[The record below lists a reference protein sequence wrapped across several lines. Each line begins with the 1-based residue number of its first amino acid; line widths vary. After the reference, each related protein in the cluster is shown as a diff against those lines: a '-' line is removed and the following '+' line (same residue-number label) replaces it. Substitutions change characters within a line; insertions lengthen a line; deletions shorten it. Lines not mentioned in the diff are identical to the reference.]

1 MITMCNACNDRQKVL
16 GCGFDCKSYSTSYCL
31 DLDKREYTLATD
43 IKHLMY
49 SHAFLLDKYVTDQR
63 LTTELIAKTKP
74 KTPTCSFP
82 ALLSPDPLISASDC
96 GNSISEM
103 NSHVREN
110 GDETVDIQLEQPKRS
125 TRHGEVTASK
135 VFSEIFDASSSDLA
149 TGLDRIGE
157 ATLSGETFR
166 SRAFVLESHE
176 NGKDERLH
184 HVDNNQGDLLSVGSR
199 AGDDLDK
206 VENGISRSN
215 SLVLSLLKTD
225 PLIWKPPE
233 AANIEDDMDSIAN
246 NDDDDDEDYS
256 DGTKWGQST
265 SLGDFDKIH
274 GNSYKEA
281 RQKAM
286 VAAMNGQFKILVSRF
301 LASEGLPSID
311 EGHDLGWL
319 DIVTS
324 LSWEAAL
331 FIKPDAKEGRAMD
344 PGSYVKVKCVATGAP
359 SQSQVIKGLI
369 FKKNAAHKHMPTKF
383 KNPRLLLVK
392 GVLGHSELGL
402 SSFDSM
408 DQEKDHLKSINEMI
422 EACHPNLVLVE
433 KSVSRDIQEFLLAK
447 GMTLVFDMKIARL
460 ERIARCT
467 GSQIIPSANI
477 LTNRNIKQCDSF
489 HIEKL
494 TEEHNGS
501 TEAGKR
507 ASKTLMF
514 LEGFSKPL
522 GCTILL
528 KGAHIDELKRVK
540 RVVQYTIFAAYHLI
554 LETSFF
560 ADQRALFSN
569 IDSSEGNDEST
580 DKAVPKIV
588 VGAAQYSNSSDTPA
602 SNGFLEY
609 SAHEG
614 FYTAHLD
621 VSISSD
627 DPRFVGNIDF
637 CEDNFKQGHLPR
649 SLYNENAVN
658 HSSSLSSSDLSMQ
671 LMSSFS
677 ASLRN
682 LLSDNRLRP
691 FASESISSF
700 CAFKDEEHD
709 HPTLNGL
716 PISSSAGIMDD
727 GIDANENIMEDMPNY
742 ERSET
747 LSISNEPAQ
756 YSNAV
761 ATNKIETEGK
771 DDSDGVLSSESILV
785 LLSSQCIE
793 KGIVCEQSHL
803 SRIKYYGNFDV
814 SLGRY
819 LQDVLLNQKHAC
831 SSCGEPP
838 EAHIYCYTHQNG
850 NLTVLVRQ
858 LPPTSSL
865 LGETGG
871 KIWMWSRCLK
881 CEHENGIPRSTKRV
895 VMSTAARSLSFGK
908 FLELSFTS
916 HSAASRLS
924 SECGHSLHR
933 DCLRFFGLGSKVAMF
948 RYSPVEIYDACKPPP
963 VLEFPIPS
971 EQDWVVQEAK
981 SLLQRGERFFS
992 EVANF
997 LCNLKT
1003 SCSGPFSEQYK
1014 NFPGF
1019 VKSICEAEDM
1029 LIQEKAEFKAALFKS
1044 VNYSGQ
1050 QEKSVNEILGLNWF
1064 NQELLLALFI
1074 WDRRLH
1080 QFSQISK
1087 DFDRSQ
1093 DAENERYMGKG
1104 SIEIDEITSEIP
1116 NHSPINVQQSTS
1128 DSSYNNQNH
1137 CYPEPDTAY
1146 NSAEISQSSGF
1157 DEMEASIEAA
1167 SFEPSAAENAP
1178 STVGKN
1184 LDSENSA
1191 LSTSPD
1197 ISSTKEYEEECSGHS
1212 DISDLEMMNDN
1223 TISGIGLFFA
1233 SALKGQLSSARLFKD
1248 SPDFEDP
1255 ESLIWIPFSELRIAL
1270 KKDLDGGFL
1279 HKFSFIRTYTPKYLS
1294 PIHQFFPQERGL
1306 LHYPVGTSRTI
1317 LSVSEDEI
1325 SSIIACALALSDD
1338 QNCFLET
1345 MDMKNSYEGKLE
1357 SDKEIDNTSNL
1368 VSESS
1373 VTSSYWSSNAS
1384 FDPVGMHLSRSFSS
1398 FSSDE
1403 FSALALESGLSM
1415 DRLITSEN
1423 LHPEVPLGI
1432 GKEVSKK
1439 YSVVCIH
1446 AKQFYALRRMCCPSE
1461 QAYISSLSRCR
1472 KWDAQ
1477 GGKSKAF
1484 FAKTMDDRFIIKQI
1498 KRAELDSFLK
1508 FAQDYFKHITH
1519 SLSTGSQTCLA
1530 KILGIY
1536 QIRLTKSGKEVK
1548 IDLMVM
1554 ENLLFGHN
1562 VTRTY
1567 DLKGA
1572 VFSRYI
1578 SDVNDTEKVLLDQNF
1593 VEDMRLSPIY
1603 VGGKTKQLL
1612 QRAIWNDTAF
1622 LNAINVMDYSL
1633 LVGVD
1638 RKQQRLVFGIIDY
1651 LRQYTW
1657 DKQLETWVKASLV
1670 VPKNSL
1676 PTIISPK
1683 EYKKRFRK
1691 FLSRYLLT
1699 VPDSWCSTECSEPCK
1714 FGTGGNS
1721 KLSSEPSL

>member
-1 MITMCNACNDRQKVL
+1 MCIACNDGQKGL
-16 GCGFDCKSYSTSYCL
+16 GRGVDCKSCSASFCV
-31 DLDKREYTLATD
+31 DLDKRELTLAID

-49 SHAFLLDKYVTDQR
+49 SHTSLFDKYVTDQH
-63 LTTELIAKTKP
+63 LTTELVPKT
-74 KTPTCSFP
+74 KTPTCSCP
-82 ALLSPDPLISASDC
+82 ANLSLDPLNSASDC

-103 NSHVREN
+103 TSHIREN
-110 GDETVDIQLEQPKRS
+110 GNEGVDIHLEQPKRS
-125 TRHGEVTASK
+125 TKPEEVTGSR
-135 VFSEIFDASSSDLA
+135 VFSEIFSAPTSDF
-149 TGLDRIGE
+149 TTRLDRIGE
-157 ATLSGETFR
+157 ATLSGGTFR
-166 SRAFVLESHE
+166 SRTFALESFE
-176 NGKDERLH
+176 NGEDERLH
-184 HVDNNQGDLLSVGSR
+184 HADNSHGDLHSAGLR

-206 VENGISRSN
+206 VENGVTSS
-215 SLVLSLLKTD
+215 SLVLSLLKTN
-225 PLIWKPPE
+225 PLIWRPPE
-233 AANIEDDMDSIAN
+233 AANIEDDMDSVAN
-246 NDDDDDEDYS
+246 NDDDDYS

-265 SLGDFDKIH
+265 SFGDFDKIH
-274 GNSYKEA
+274 VNSYKEA

-286 VAAMNGQFKILVSRF
+286 MAAMNGQFKILVSRF
-301 LASEGLPSID
+301 LASEGLTSVD
-311 EGHDLGWL
+311 EGHGLGWL

-344 PGSYVKVKCVATGAP
+344 PGSYVKIKCVATGARN
-359 SQSQVIKGLI
+359 QSQVIKGLI
-369 FKKNAAHKHMPTKF
+369 FKKNAAHKHMPIKC

-392 GVLGHSELGL
+392 GVLGQRELGL

-408 DQEKDHLKSINEMI
+408 DQEKDYLKSINEMI

-433 KSVSRDIQEFLLAK
+433 KSVSRDVQEFLLAK

-467 GSQIIPSANI
+467 GSQIISSANI
-477 LTNRNIKQCDSF
+477 LTNRDMKQCDSF
-489 HIEKL
+489 HIERL
-494 TEEHNGS
+494 TEEHNSS
-501 TEAGKR
+501 TEVGKR
-507 ASKTLMF
+507 TSKTLMF

-528 KGAHIDELKRVK
+528 KGAHIDELKRIK

-569 IDSSEGNDEST
+569 IDSSEGNDALT
-580 DKAVPKIV
+580 DKAVPTI
-588 VGAAQYSNSSDTPA
+588 APSSNFSDTP
-602 SNGFLEY
+602 NRFLEN

-614 FYTAHLD
+614 FYTTHVD
-621 VSISSD
+621 TSRSSD
-627 DPRFVGNIDF
+627 DPGFAGDDDF
-637 CEDNFKQGHLPR
+637 CEDNFAQGHLPR
-649 SLYNENAVN
+649 SLSNKNAVKQ
-658 HSSSLSSSDLSMQ
+658 SSSLSSSDLSMQ

-677 ASLRN
+677 ASLGN
-682 LLSDNRLRP
+682 LLSDNRLRH
-691 FASESISSF
+691 FSSDSISSI
-700 CAFKDEEHD
+700 CGFKDEEHD
-709 HPTLNGL
+709 YPSLNGL
-716 PISSSAGIMDD
+716 PISSSAGTIDD
-727 GIDANENIMEDMPNY
+727 ETEANENIMKEKPNY

-747 LSISNEPAQ
+747 LSILNEPVQ
-756 YSNAV
+756 YSIAV
-761 ATNKIETEGK
+761 TTTKSETEGK

-850 NLTVLVRQ
+850 NLTVLLRH
-858 LPPTSSL
+858 LPSNSSL
-865 LGETGG
+865 LGETEG

-948 RYSPVEIYDACKPPP
+948 RYSPVEIYAACKPPP
-963 VLEFPIPS
+963 ALEFAIPGG
-971 EQDWVVQEAK
+971 QDWVVQEAK
-981 SLLQRGERFFS
+981 SVFQRGEIFFL

-997 LCNLKT
+997 LYNLKMN
-1003 SCSGPFSEQYK
+1003 CSGRFSEQYK

-1019 VKSICEAEDM
+1019 VKSISEAEEI
-1029 LIQEKAEFKAALFKS
+1029 LIQEKAAFKAALFKA
-1044 VNYSGQ
+1044 VNCTGQ
-1050 QEKSVNEILGLNWF
+1050 MEKSVNEIIDLSWF
-1064 NQELLLALFI
+1064 NQELLLGLYI
-1074 WDRRLH
+1074 WDRRMH

-1087 DFDRSQ
+1087 YFDRSH
-1093 DAENERYMGKG
+1093 DENERYMEKC
-1104 SIEIDEITSEIP
+1104 SIEVGDIASGVP
-1116 NHSPINVQQSTS
+1116 NQIPINLQRSTS
-1128 DSSYNNQNH
+1128 DSSYNDQNH
-1137 CYPEPDTAY
+1137 CYAGPDATY
-1146 NSAEISQSSGF
+1146 NFTEIPQSSGF
-1157 DEMEASIEAA
+1157 DEMECSIEAA
-1167 SFEPSAAENAP
+1167 SFYSSAAENAP
-1178 STVGKN
+1178 TIVDQN
-1184 LDSENSA
+1184 A
-1191 LSTSPD
+1191 LSSSPD
-1197 ISSTKEYEEECSGHS
+1197 NNSTEDYDEECAAVFDPMHVVHSMGPSGHS
-1212 DISDLEMMNDN
+1212 DISNLEMMNDN
-1223 TISGIGLFFA
+1223 TITEIALFFS
-1233 SALKGQLSSARLFKD
+1233 SALKGQHSSAKD
-1248 SPDFEDP
+1248 SPISDFEDP
-1255 ESLIWIPFSELRIAL
+1255 ESLIWVPFPELRIAF
-1270 KKDLDGGFL
+1270 KKDLHGGYL

-1294 PIHQFFPQERGL
+1294 PMHLLFPQERGL
-1306 LHYPVGTSRTI
+1306 LHYPIGTSGKI
-1317 LSVSEDEI
+1317 MSVREDEI
-1325 SSIIACALALSDD
+1325 SSIIACALGLSED

-1345 MDMKNSYEGKLE
+1345 MDVKNSFEGKME
-1357 SDKEIDNTSNL
+1357 ADKEIDNSSYL
-1368 VSESS
+1368 VSEGSA
-1373 VTSSYWSSNAS
+1373 TSFYWSSNGS
-1384 FDPVGMHLSRSFSS
+1384 LDHVGMHLSRSFSS
-1398 FSSDE
+1398 LSSDE
-1403 FSALALESGLSM
+1403 FSGFSLESALSM

-1432 GKEVSKK
+1432 GKEGLKK

-1484 FAKTMDDRFIIKQI
+1484 FAKSMDDRFIIKQI

-1508 FAQDYFKHITH
+1508 FAPDYFNHITH

-1530 KILGIY
+1530 KIMGIY
-1536 QIRLTKSGKEVK
+1536 QVRLTKSGKEVK

-1554 ENLLFGHN
+1554 ENLLFGRN
-1562 VTRTY
+1562 VARTY

-1578 SDVNDTEKVLLDQNF
+1578 SDVNDPEKVLLDQNF

-1603 VGGKTKQLL
+1603 VGGKTKHLL
-1612 QRAIWNDTAF
+1612 QRAIWNDTSF

-1638 RKQQRLVFGIIDY
+1638 KKQQQLVFGIIDY

-1691 FLSRYLLT
+1691 FMSRYFLT

-1714 FGTGGNS
+1714 FCTGRSSN
-1721 KLSSEPSL
+1721 LSSSQGSESSQRDV